1 VSTGTDP
8 AAFVHWLR
16 GTSPYLHAHRGRTF
30 VIGFGGEALTDG
42 RFAHLVHDFALLH
55 GLGVKLVLVHGT
67 RPQVEQRLKLRQA
80 DLRYHQG
87 LRVTD
92 ATALECVREAAGTV
106 RVEIEALLSM
116 GLANSPMAGAR
127 ICAASGNFVT
137 ARPLGI
143 RDGVDFGYTGEVRRI
158 DKEAIQRL
166 LAEGNV
172 VLLSPLGYSPTGE
185 VFNLSAE
192 EVATAVAAGLQADK
206 LLLLME
212 QACWLLSENRLIQ
225 HITIREAEQLLADP
239 TALEATVAV
248 HLRAAVKACQSGVAR
263 VHLLDRHIDGAILLE
278 LFTRDGIG
286 TLVSASPFEELRQ
299 AHSND
304 IVGILELIRPLEQ
317 SGALVRRPRER
328 LETEIADYV
337 VIERDGLIIGCAA
350 LHEYS
355 EESMGE
361 LACLAL
367 HPEYRGEQRGERLLD
382 YLTQRARRHGL
393 KRIFALTTQAI
404 HWFRERGFETGRRDD
419 LPAER
424 RKSYDPTRNSRVMI
438 KILTDR
444 EGAQVR

>member
-1 VSTGTDP
+1 MIAGIDP

-16 GTSPYLHAHRGRTF
+16 GTSPYIHAHRGRTF
-30 VIGFGGEALTDG
+30 VVGFGGEALTDG
-42 RFAHLVHDFALLH
+42 GFAHLVHDFALLH

-80 DLRYHQG
+80 DLRYHRG
-87 LRVTD
+87 LRITD
-92 ATALECVREAAGTV
+92 ATALECVQEAAGTV
-106 RVEIEALLSM
+106 RVEIEAILSM

-127 ICAASGNFVT
+127 IRVASGNFVT

-192 EVATAVAAGLQADK
+192 EVATAVAASLRADK

-212 QACWLLSENRLIQ
+212 QACMLGSEKRLIQ
-225 HITIREAEQLLADP
+225 HITLREAEQLLADP
-239 TALEATVAV
+239 TALEATIAV

-286 TLVSASPFEELRQ
+286 TLVSANPFEELRQ
-299 AHSND
+299 AHSTD

-328 LETEIADYV
+328 LETEIEDFV

-350 LHEYS
+350 LHEYP
-355 EESMGE
+355 EEGMGE

-382 YLTQRARRHGL
+382 HLTQRARRHGL
-393 KRIFALTTQAI
+393 KRIFALTTQAV
-404 HWFRERGFETGRRDD
+404 HWFRERGFEIGRREE

-424 RKSYDPTRNSRVMI
+424 RKTYDPMRNSKVMI
-438 KILTDR
+438 KTLTDR
-444 EGAQVR
+444 DSTPR